1 MTLRDYLMPGKEDNC
16 METRCTLIMTKNG
29 KKEAEI
35 DITDMPVYEIARTI
49 EVQEI
54 LGREWEYKW
63 R

>member
-1 MTLRDYLMPGKEDNC
+1 MPGKEDNC